1 MNSIT
6 HDIVRTRI
14 VHLSSAHPRYDIRIF
29 TKQCCSLAAR
39 GYQVS
44 LVVAD
49 GLGDEQ
55 RDGVQIVDAGACAGR
70 LQRMSAGVWR
80 VYRAALALQ
89 GDVYQLHD
97 PELLPVGLLL
107 KREGKRVVFDAHED
121 VPLQLLCKPYLA
133 RPLRRVF
140 ASAYGWLQKVAAHR
154 FDGIVTATPS
164 IAGRFAPHNSATTC
178 VCNYPLLAEFQAPTP
193 WDERNDTVCYLG
205 DITAIRGAHEMV
217 RAMGRVRGATR
228 LNLAGCAAAPEL
240 LGQLQR
246 EPGWQRVN
254 TLGQVDRKGVRRL
267 LAQSRA
273 GLVTLHPT
281 ANYLDSLPIKMFEY
295 MAAGIPVIASNF
307 PAWRAIIDTYQC
319 GVCVDPL
326 DPDAIAGAID
336 SLDADPLAAQRM
348 GTNGRTAVLTH
359 FHWER
364 EFKSLLALYA
374 KLLDR
379 EPAAASVNAVA
390 PQRGDTTKV
399 ALWHKYRALLSELR
413 RMPRVRL
420 QFQTHLNPAEV
431 RATYLSFTKPHPR
444 FPLVRHK
451 AIGVALVNLRQFDS
465 PERYLAEIGGKNR
478 GASLAQR
485 ARKRG
490 YTVAQIDRNAYVD
503 EIHAIN
509 TSLTERQGRPMSAA
523 YTSRTQHFDQLPNYR
538 YYGVLAPGGKLVAY
552 ANMGYYGDF
561 AALAQLMGYRNNDG
575 AMHLLLV
582 DLVSSLITEK
592 RARFLMYDTFFGAS
606 AGMQAFKRM
615 LGFQPHYVSYELLD

>member
-1 MNSIT
+1 MNSTT

-14 VHLSSAHPRYDIRIF
+14 VHLSSVHPRHDIRIF
-29 TKQCCSLAAR
+29 IKQCCGLAAC

-55 RDGVQIVDAGACAGR
+55 RDGVQIVDAGGCAGR
-70 LQRMSAGVWR
+70 LHRMSVGAWR
-80 VYRAALALQ
+80 VYRTALALQ
-89 GDVYQLHD
+89 GDLYQFHD
-97 PELLPVGLLL
+97 PELLPVGLML
-107 KREGKRVVFDAHED
+107 KRRGKRVVFDAHED

-133 RPLRRVF
+133 RPLRHVL
-140 ASAYGWLQKVAAHR
+140 ASAYGWLQKVAARR
-154 FDGIVTATPS
+154 FDGIVTATPT
-164 IAGRFAPHNSATTC
+164 IASRFTPYNSATTC

-193 WDERNDTVCYLG
+193 WDQRNDTVCYLG
-205 DITAIRGAHEMV
+205 DITAIRGAHEIV
-217 RAMGRVRGATR
+217 RAMAKARGATR
-228 LNLAGCAAAPEL
+228 LNLAGSAEPDL
-240 LGQLQR
+240 LAQLQR

-254 TLGQVDRKGVRRL
+254 TLGRLDRQGVRSV

-281 ANYLDSLPIKMFEY
+281 ANYLECLPIKMFEY
-295 MAAGIPVIASNF
+295 MAAGIPVIASDF
-307 PAWRAIIDTYQC
+307 PAWRAIIDTFQC

-336 SLDADPLAAQRM
+336 RLNADPLAAQRM
-348 GTNGRTAVLTH
+348 GTNGRTAVLSN
-359 FHWER
+359 FYWER

-374 KLLDR
+374 QLLDR
-379 EPAAASVNAVA
+379 GPAAAGANAMA
-390 PQRGDTTKV
+390 PQRGETRIV
-399 ALWHKYRALLSELR
+399 ARWHKYRALLSDLR

-431 RATYLSFTKPHPR
+431 RATYLRFTGPHPR
-444 FPLVRHK
+444 FPLLPHK

-490 YTVAQIDRNAYVD
+490 YTVAQIDRNAYID
-503 EIHAIN
+503 QIHAIN
-509 TSLTERQGRPMSAA
+509 TSLPERQGRPMTAA
-523 YTSRTQHFDQLPNYR
+523 YTTRPEHFDQLPNYR
-538 YYGVLAPGGKLVAY
+538 YYGVLAPCGKLVAY
-552 ANMGYYGDF
+552 ANLGYYGDF
-561 AALAQLMGYRNNDG
+561 AALAQLMGFRNNDG
-575 AMHLLLV
+575 AMHLLIV
-582 DLVSSLITEK
+582 DLVSSLITEG
-592 RARFLMYDTFFGAS
+592 RARFLMYDTYFGAS
-606 AGMQAFKRM
+606 AGLQAFKRM

>member
-1 MNSIT
+1 
-6 HDIVRTRI
+6 
-14 VHLSSAHPRYDIRIF
+14 
-29 TKQCCSLAAR
+29 
-39 GYQVS
+39 VS

-55 RDGVQIVDAGACAGR
+55 RDGVQIVDAGGCAGR
-70 LQRMSAGVWR
+70 LHRMSVGVWR
-80 VYRAALALQ
+80 VYRSALALQ
-89 GDVYQLHD
+89 GDLYQLHD

-107 KREGKRVVFDAHED
+107 KRRGKRVVFDAHED
-121 VPLQLLCKPYLA
+121 VPLQLLSKPYLA
-133 RPLRRVF
+133 RPLRRIL

-154 FDGIVTATPS
+154 FDGIVAATPS
-164 IAGRFAPHNSATTC
+164 IASRFAPHNSATTC
-178 VCNYPLLAEFQAPTP
+178 VCNYPLLAEFPAPTP

-217 RAMGRVRGATR
+217 RAMGLVRGATR
-228 LNLAGCAAAPEL
+228 LNLAGCAAPEL

-254 TLGQVDRKGVRRL
+254 ALGKVDRKGVCSL

-336 SLDADPLAAQRM
+336 RLDADPVAAQRM
-348 GTNGRTAVLTH
+348 GTHGRTAVLSH
-359 FHWER
+359 FHWEH
-364 EFKSLLALYA
+364 EFRSLLALYT

-379 EPAAASVNAVA
+379 EHAAVSVPAAVQERAD
-390 PQRGDTTKV
+390 RRMV
-399 ALWHKYRALLSELR
+399 ALWHKYRALLGELR

-420 QFQTHLNPAEV
+420 QFQAHLNPTEV

-444 FPLVRHK
+444 FPLVPHK
-451 AIGVALVNLRQFDS
+451 SIGVALVNLRQFDS
-465 PERYLAEIGGKNR
+465 PERYLDEIGGKNR
-478 GASLAQR
+478 GASFAKR

-490 YTVAQIDRNAYVD
+490 YTFAPIDRNAYVD
-503 EIHAIN
+503 QIHAIN

-523 YTSRTQHFDQLPNYR
+523 YTTRSEHFDQLPNYR
-538 YYGVLAPGGKLVAY
+538 YYGVFSPCGKLVAY

-575 AMHLLLV
+575 IMHLLIV
-582 DLVSSLITEK
+582 DLVSSLITEG
-592 RARFLMYDTFFGAS
+592 RARFLMYDTYFGAS
-606 AGMQAFKRM
+606 AGMQSFKRM
-615 LGFQPHYVSYELLD
+615 LGFQPHYVSYEFHD

>member
-1 MNSIT
+1 M
-6 HDIVRTRI
+6 
-14 VHLSSAHPRYDIRIF
+14 
-29 TKQCCSLAAR
+29 
-39 GYQVS
+39 
-44 LVVAD
+44 VAD

-55 RDGVQIVDAGACAGR
+55 REGVRIVDAGGCAGR
-70 LQRMSAGVWR
+70 LHRMSVGAWR
-80 VYRAALALQ
+80 VYRSALALQ
-89 GDVYQLHD
+89 GDLYQLHD

-121 VPLQLLCKPYLA
+121 VPLQLLSKPYLA
-133 RPLRRVF
+133 RPLRHVF
-140 ASAYGWLQKVAAHR
+140 ASAYAWLQKIAAHR

-164 IAGRFAPHNSATTC
+164 IASRFTPHNSATTC
-178 VCNYPLLAEFQAPTP
+178 ICNYPLLAEFQAPTP
-193 WDERNDTVCYLG
+193 WHERSDTVCYLG

-217 RAMGRVRGATR
+217 RAMSRVRGTTR
-228 LNLAGCAAAPEL
+228 LNLAGRAAAPEL

-246 EPGWQRVN
+246 EPGWERVN
-254 TLGQVDRKGVRRL
+254 TLGQVDRKGVCRL

-295 MAAGIPVIASNF
+295 MAAGIPVIASDF
-307 PAWRAIIDTYQC
+307 PAWRAIIDTFQC

-336 SLDADPLAAQRM
+336 SLNADPLAAQRM
-348 GTNGRTAVLTH
+348 GTNGRTAVLSQ

-364 EFKSLLALYA
+364 EFNALLALYT
-374 KLLDR
+374 KLLDGER
-379 EPAAASVNAVA
+379 ATASVTVKA
-390 PQRGDTTKV
+390 PRQGDTGTV

-420 QFQTHLNPAEV
+420 QFQVHLNPSEV
-431 RATYLSFTKPHPR
+431 RATYLRFTKPHPR

-451 AIGVALVNLRQFDS
+451 SIGVALVNLGQFDC

-478 GASLAQR
+478 GASIAQR

-490 YTVAQIDRNAYVD
+490 YMVAPIDRNAYAD
-503 EIHAIN
+503 QIHAIN

-523 YTSRTQHFDQLPNYR
+523 YTSRAEHFDQLPNYR
-538 YYGVLAPGGKLVAY
+538 YYGVLAPCGKLVAY

-561 AALAQLMGYRNNDG
+561 AALSQLMGYRNNDG
-575 AMHLLLV
+575 AMHLLIV
-582 DLVSSLITEK
+582 DLVSSLITER